1 MILIEPIRN
10 GKYIKDGA
18 YALAIQVWALH
29 NLKVKNKTIIFPFIC
44 DPHIQLGYFQNPEV
58 EVNKEYL
65 DKNNIPVVR
74 RDTGGGAIFIDSNS
88 VNFCFLI
95 PLNSNTNSIYANY
108 QEFYKPIIK
117 VLKDMGIKNIMQ
129 SGKND
134 LTINGKK
141 VSGAAML
148 KEENIIYGGYSLLY
162 DIDLDAMIL
171 ALKPSRKKIESKGI
185 KSINQRVD
193 KLKNHL
199 NEQFKKLT
207 IFEFK
212 DEIIKRL
219 MNVEKIADVER
230 YVLSNEQWL
239 EIDKLVDQK
248 YKNWEWVYG
257 LSPRYQ
263 YNCEARLE
271 IGTMNISLII
281 DNGKIKSCKIS
292 GDFFA
297 TKDLTIFEKSLEGT
311 KMIKQDLKIKLQELD
326 ISSYFFK
333 KIDNDQLLEL
343 ILS

>member
-10 GKYIKDGA
+10 DKYIKDGA

-29 NLKVKNKTIIFPFIC
+29 NLKIEDETIIFPFIC
-44 DPHIQLGYFQNPEV
+44 DPHIQLGYFQNLEV

-65 DKNNIPVVR
+65 EKNNIPVVR
-74 RDTGGGAIFIDSNS
+74 RDTGGGAIFIDCNS

-95 PLNSNTNSIYANY
+95 PLNFETNSIYANY

-117 VLKDMGIKNIMQ
+117 VLKDMGIENVMQ

-148 KEENIIYGGYSLLY
+148 KEGNIVYAGYSLLY
-162 DIDLDAMIL
+162 DVDLDAMIL
-171 ALKPSRKKIESKGI
+171 ALKPNRKKIESKGI
-185 KSINQRVD
+185 KSIKQRVD
-193 KLKNHL
+193 KLKHHL
-199 NEQFKKLT
+199 DEQFKNLT
-207 IFEFK
+207 TFEFK

-219 MNVEKIADVER
+219 MNVEKIEDVKR

-239 EIDKLVDQK
+239 EIDKLVEQK
-248 YKNWEWVYG
+248 YKNWDWVYG
-257 LSPRYQ
+257 LNPRYE
-263 YNCEARLE
+263 YNRETRLK
-271 IGTMNISLII
+271 IGTINISLVI
-281 DNGKIKSCKIS
+281 DDSKIKSCKIS

-297 TKDLTIFEKSLEGT
+297 IKDLTTFEKGLEGT
-311 KMIKQDLKIKLQELD
+311 KMIKQDLKTKLQELD
-326 ISSYFFK
+326 ISSYFLK
-333 KIDNDQLLEL
+333 QIDSDQFLEL